1 MNEHDYHYSLIVMF
15 FRKRSQANNVGD
27 DSIVK
32 LKRMIVFLALILLI
46 GCVPEKEIEEKL
58 LSTGI
63 QYLGNQEKMLTK
75 LDSLQIEYKNPTT
88 VDIELEEYKLVI
100 AEPNYIEEISGDTLQ
115 QALNKGL
122 YVFFINIED
131 SRLIQEKYFNTIVEE
146 ENTDKIWVE
155 HLYLKEGKLRSV
167 VFSTGPDF
175 EEELFKWL
183 QYFDQYK
190 EESN

>member
-1 MNEHDYHYSLIVMF
+1 M
-15 FRKRSQANNVGD
+15 
-27 DSIVK
+27 K